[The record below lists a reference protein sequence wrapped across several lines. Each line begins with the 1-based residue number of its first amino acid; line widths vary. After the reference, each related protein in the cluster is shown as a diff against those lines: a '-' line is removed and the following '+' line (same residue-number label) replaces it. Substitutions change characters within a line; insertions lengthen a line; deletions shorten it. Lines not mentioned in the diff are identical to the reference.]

1 MKLLHKL
8 VIVLIVILIVFYVIN
23 VQNNEG
29 FKNVLDYLNYNTVN
43 YNNRM
48 VNGVET
54 VIPSNKNVCHKINMN
69 NDNVSERYLAKDVIF
84 NQTVPKPNY
93 IENLNEIIDSNT
105 NNMKVIDNNQYD
117 DIAIKSLNS
126 MMANDDYNSIDEVE
140 ELLTIN

>member
-1 MKLLHKL
+1 MNSDKL

-84 NQTVPKPNY
+84 NQTVHKPNY
-93 IENLNEIIDSNT
+93 I
-105 NNMKVIDNNQYD
+105 
-117 DIAIKSLNS
+117 
-126 MMANDDYNSIDEVE
+126 
-140 ELLTIN
+140 